1 VKYERIAIL
10 NALGAYYTFLATS
23 GPADEKERNFVM
35 ATSYYNKA
43 SRIDAIEPSTWI
55 GKGKSNLTVCFSC
68 PELVCQLQIVPK
80 ISYMCSYGHTN
91 NAFCVAG
98 K

>member
-1 VKYERIAIL
+1 MKYERISIL
-10 NALGAYYTFLATS
+10 NALGSYYTFLATT
-23 GPADEKERNFVM
+23 GPAEEKERNFVM

-55 GKGKSNLTVCFSC
+55 GKGKS
-68 PELVCQLQIVPK
+68 
-80 ISYMCSYGHTN
+80 ISPICLLYLEFQFVGC
-91 NAFCVAG
+91 